1 MARAGVTQLSTPG
14 TQPLCEKHL
23 TEPTGPEAPGQW
35 ALGESG
41 DRLGLGLMWEA
52 SHTVSPCSWPC
63 PQVPR
68 RCTPAGTQTGAP
80 GRSQRGSVAR
90 PGNAVGPGSV
100 RSCYPQPPPQE
111 PGWMSPGWT
120 PGQALQ
126 LGPGTLALRVVGG
139 HLSLLR
145 WSASLPTSHS
155 ALIATCLSPAA
166 LGVRRVPQPT
176 FLAAMTGAFRM
187 ALTPG
192 QSGSGR
198 GPAGAEGTPGVQATG
213 RSR

>member
-1 MARAGVTQLSTPG
+1 MEEPPQLARAWGTRPWRGRPVARAGVTQLSTPG

-90 PGNAVGPGSV
+90 PGNTVGPGSV

-126 LGPGTLALRVVGG
+126 LGPGTLALQVVGG
-139 HLSLLR
+139 ICLFSGGVPPCQPRTLL
-145 WSASLPTSHS
+145 
-155 ALIATCLSPAA
+155 
-166 LGVRRVPQPT
+166 
-176 FLAAMTGAFRM
+176 
-187 ALTPG
+187 
-192 QSGSGR
+192 
-198 GPAGAEGTPGVQATG
+198 
-213 RSR
+213 

>member
-1 MARAGVTQLSTPG
+1 MGSGIIR
-14 TQPLCEKHL
+14 
-23 TEPTGPEAPGQW
+23 GQ
-35 ALGESG
+35 
-41 DRLGLGLMWEA
+41 
-52 SHTVSPCSWPC
+52 T
-63 PQVPR
+63 
-68 RCTPAGTQTGAP
+68 
-80 GRSQRGSVAR
+80 
-90 PGNAVGPGSV
+90 GPGSDV
-100 RSCYPQPPPQE
+100 GGLTHCEPLLLALPP
-111 PGWMSPGWT
+111 SP
-120 PGQALQ
+120 QALHTCRDTDW
-126 LGPGTLALRVVGG
+126 GPRKESARVCGQTGKRCGPWKRSVLLPTAAPSGARLDVPGLDPWPGPAAGAWHPGPAGGGG